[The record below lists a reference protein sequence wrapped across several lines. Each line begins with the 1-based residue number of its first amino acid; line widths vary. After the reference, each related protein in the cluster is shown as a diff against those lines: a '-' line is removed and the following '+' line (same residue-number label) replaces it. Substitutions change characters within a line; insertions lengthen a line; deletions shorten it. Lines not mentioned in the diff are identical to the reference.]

1 MLLGS
6 FLGFD
11 NILFVF
17 CKTWFFFFFR
27 FLLFVPC
34 NLLGKY
40 LLIFLFRSISSLLT
54 TTEAVVVELPKDE
67 KEAPG
72 MGGGMGGM
80 DY

>member
-11 NILFVF
+11 TFYLSFAKP
-17 CKTWFFFFFR
+17 CFFSR

-40 LLIFLFRSISSLLT
+40 LLILLFCSISSLLT